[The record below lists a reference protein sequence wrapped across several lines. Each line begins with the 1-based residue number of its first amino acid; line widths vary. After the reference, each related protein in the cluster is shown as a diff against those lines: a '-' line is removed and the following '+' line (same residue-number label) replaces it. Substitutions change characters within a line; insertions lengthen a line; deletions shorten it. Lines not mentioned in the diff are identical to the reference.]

1 MRWLAGEDFVT
12 ATGNIGPGV
21 KGAQILRHDQ
31 AESPLICLSTLAV
44 VKSVADQIARGV
56 E

>member
-1 MRWLAGEDFVT
+1 MT
-12 ATGNIGPGV
+12 ATGNIGPGA

-31 AESPLICLSTLAV
+31 AESPLICLPTLAV
-44 VKSVADQIARGV
+44 VKFAADQIARGV